1 MKRSIN
7 RLKFYIVVQKEA
19 TMKRQIFLILLLI
32 VWSTSAQA
40 LGPVNSPGPTGL
52 SGHSTFASTAGNLNS
67 ADGHGWEFIADSR
80 PDDLSAPVA
89 LSNNDLELATQC
101 SQRVGPFATQS
112 TAWQRWRQARSMGYA
127 VSNGVVPCYQGG
139 TRGYCFFVFYC

>member
-1 MKRSIN
+1 MKR
-7 RLKFYIVVQKEA
+7 Y
-19 TMKRQIFLILLLI
+19 IFLILLLI
-32 VWSTSAQA
+32 AWSASAQA
-40 LGPVNSPGPTGL
+40 LGPVNANGPAGIV
-52 SGHSTFASTAGNLNS
+52 GHSTFASTAGNLNI
-67 ADGHGWEFIADSR
+67 ADSNGRAFIADSR
-80 PDDLSAPVA
+80 PDDPSAPVA
-89 LSNNDLELATQC
+89 SSNNDLELATQC

>member
-1 MKRSIN
+1 MKR
-7 RLKFYIVVQKEA
+7 Y
-19 TMKRQIFLILLLI
+19 IFLISLLI
-32 VWSTSAQA
+32 AWSTSAQA
-40 LGPVNSPGPTGL
+40 LGPLNATGPTGQG
-52 SGHSTFASTAGNLNS
+52 GHATVASIAGHLNG
-67 ADGHGWEFIADSR
+67 ADGNGCKFTADSR
-80 PDDLSAPVA
+80 PDNPSATVA
-89 LSNNDLELATQC
+89 LSDNQPELATQC